1 MDSEESEESYSSIN
15 DNLCDECYDAV
26 IFHDGGDEFYEG
38 TNRDDEPTLRHSEEG
53 GDIIDLD
60 SVRRWNDT
68 LPDLPMMTESAAAG
82 CRMCGFLREEL
93 LRQKICHIG
102 ETYIEA
108 GYLFGGQGYE
118 FEIIDTDPGLAFWR
132 CEVYGVKKTTYN
144 PDGFKS
150 ITSLTFDIESC
161 DKDLHQWL
169 RVHTKPAP
177 GPLDPASVE
186 WVQSQLQRC
195 DYHCDHGKPELPF
208 IPTRL
213 IYVGQNE
220 DDAPR
225 LVIVENML
233 DSGMID
239 ALEYATLSY
248 CWGSKEDALQQV
260 TTTNETILTNCQG
273 IPLGSL
279 SPVVRDT
286 IKVCRAIGISYLWV
300 DALCI
305 IQGDNVDWDRES
317 QMMGQIYHSCYV
329 TICPLSSR
337 SCLEGYLGSRP
348 QGFEVEFQS
357 SRHENIRGTY
367 RLVHSSTGL
376 DEYDALER
384 PALHRDL
391 ERSSWNNRGWT
402 FQESLLSPRIIYFG
416 SHMSHFVCEDVVTS
430 ENGDMDR
437 NFIHGRLQIT
447 VRRALGKPH
456 MELDCIANINTNVYS
471 CWESVHKV
479 QRRAWTCHEDIFPG
493 LAGIAQAFATLTSD
507 TYLAGLW
514 KNDLHHQLVWHMPRP
529 PAGELASVVHGL
541 QHADPY
547 IAPSWSW
554 ASRTAYQESLIIREI
569 SIDNNEVVKG
579 NLVRSNK
586 SIPCQT
592 RFDLA
597 LIDYRMDLRDKNCFG
612 ALTGG
617 FLRLKGRICPFPSD
631 VRKGLKPHGDSRRLY
646 GQFSGGI
653 GACMLDWNVNETL
666 VQAPESMR
674 LLLVSS
680 CCSATV
686 SWKNLKFRAN
696 CDDEDFDDWMPSEA
710 EVGGTSFPNG
720 YEDIDV
726 CRYCADPMHKRT
738 GYGLVIHPAEEPG
751 SYVRVGVFVMFAHKG
766 GMYLFKDEAEEIKLI

>member
-68 LPDLPMMTESAAAG
+68 LPDLPMMTESTAAG

-239 ALEYATLSY
+239 ALE
-248 CWGSKEDALQQV
+248 
-260 TTTNETILTNCQG
+260 
-273 IPLGSL
+273 
-279 SPVVRDT
+279 
-286 IKVCRAIGISYLWV
+286 
-300 DALCI
+300 
-305 IQGDNVDWDRES
+305 
-317 QMMGQIYHSCYV
+317 
-329 TICPLSSR
+329 
-337 SCLEGYLGSRP
+337 
-348 QGFEVEFQS
+348 
-357 SRHENIRGTY
+357 
-367 RLVHSSTGL
+367 
-376 DEYDALER
+376 
-384 PALHRDL
+384 
-391 ERSSWNNRGWT
+391 
-402 FQESLLSPRIIYFG
+402 
-416 SHMSHFVCEDVVTS
+416 
-430 ENGDMDR
+430 
-437 NFIHGRLQIT
+437 
-447 VRRALGKPH
+447 
-456 MELDCIANINTNVYS
+456 
-471 CWESVHKV
+471 
-479 QRRAWTCHEDIFPG
+479 
-493 LAGIAQAFATLTSD
+493 
-507 TYLAGLW
+507 
-514 KNDLHHQLVWHMPRP
+514 
-529 PAGELASVVHGL
+529 
-541 QHADPY
+541 
-547 IAPSWSW
+547 
-554 ASRTAYQESLIIREI
+554 
-569 SIDNNEVVKG
+569 
-579 NLVRSNK
+579 
-586 SIPCQT
+586 
-592 RFDLA
+592 
-597 LIDYRMDLRDKNCFG
+597 
-612 ALTGG
+612 
-617 FLRLKGRICPFPSD
+617 
-631 VRKGLKPHGDSRRLY
+631 
-646 GQFSGGI
+646 
-653 GACMLDWNVNETL
+653 
-666 VQAPESMR
+666 
-674 LLLVSS
+674 
-680 CCSATV
+680 
-686 SWKNLKFRAN
+686 AN